1 MIGRSVDMS
10 TEEET
15 AKHGYPMVGREREL
29 SLLASVFSR
38 PTAVVFVEGEAGVGK
53 TRLVQEAT
61 RALCDRGV
69 RVLVGRC
76 HPLREP
82 IPFGPVLEALPAAA
96 DWLPDVAR
104 LSPQTGAL
112 APLLPGL
119 ADHLPPEP
127 HTPSDPRLARLQ
139 ILGGLRGV
147 LEALCP
153 AVLVVE
159 DMHWADETTRELLL
173 WLARDPPP
181 GLTLVFTYRSEDLPR
196 ATPVLGAPYR
206 RPPGTNGAEIRLE
219 VLTERDVCDLV
230 GAVLGARATSRLARS
245 VHERSAGL
253 PLVVEEDLLCLT
265 GRGAERRTQD
275 GEVDAHDE
283 LALLES
289 AEVPRAL
296 QEAVQMRMARLSEP
310 ATALV
315 QAAAVL
321 SVPADFPT
329 LAETAAMDLDE
340 ATAALA
346 ETVRSALLRETGPAL
361 YGFRHALAQQAVYRD
376 ILGPVRDGLHRRAHR
391 ILEAQPTPPLV
402 QIAHHTRAL
411 GDVRRWLREAEA
423 AAGQALALGDDG
435 VAIALNHDIL
445 RQPGV
450 RPDVRSRVAL
460 NLARIADYSV
470 DYAAGATALRRIL
483 ADPELEPEAR
493 GEVRLALAL
502 FLIDQ
507 QGEKQGY
514 AELER
519 AVDELRNR
527 PDLSVRAMTSL
538 ARGEPHVPRATARTW
553 MRRAERA
560 VFEVPSA
567 LAKSAVHATSLD
579 LMARDGDPEVWDL
592 VDQLPRDVEDREVL
606 GHHLRALKN
615 VGVAAMERGFDGRGT
630 RLLEECRVLS
640 SRSGFRTTECNSRV
654 ALLTLD
660 WLGGRWDGLEER
672 FRVLGAE
679 APDMLPVTRAAAG
692 VRGNLAMARGQ
703 WARALQE
710 FRRAV
715 PVEDQCAGA
724 GEVVSAVSG
733 IAQVHLA
740 QGDAEAAWAV
750 VAPVLDPSLTA
761 PRAWANGLMLVA
773 VRAAL
778 ECGHRDAAERLV
790 DAVEEDTRGTDSP
803 AVAAVFALT
812 RGMLLRH
819 DGDLEGAALRFGLAR
834 SAYADMRRPYAAAHA
849 AEFLSEAMST
859 RDREAAGGELAQAA
873 DTYAALGA
881 TADTA
886 RCEGKLRDFGLW
898 RPSSPGRRGY
908 GLDLSPREKQVA
920 HLLADGAAN
929 QDIARTLV
937 LSVRTVE
944 HHVART
950 LKKLGVTR
958 EVLRRTDVLAQ
969 PDYLL
974 RSDNG

>member
-1 MIGRSVDMS
+1 MS
-10 TEEET
+10 TESET
-15 AKHGYPMVGREREL
+15 AQHGYPMVGREREL
-29 SLLASVFSR
+29 SLLASVLSR
-38 PTAVVFVEGEAGVGK
+38 PTAVVFVEGEAGIGK

-61 RALCDRGV
+61 RALRDRGV

-76 HPLREP
+76 HPLQEP
-82 IPFGPVLEALPAAA
+82 ILFGPVLEALPAAA
-96 DWLPDVAR
+96 EWLPDVAR

-112 APLLPGL
+112 APLLPGW
-119 ADHLPPEP
+119 ADRLPPEP
-127 HTPSDPRLARLQ
+127 HPSADPRAARLR
-139 ILGGLRGV
+139 IRGGLRNL
-147 LEALCP
+147 LEALSP

-181 GLTLVFTYRSEDLPR
+181 GLNLVLTYRGEDLPR

-206 RPPGTNGAEIRLE
+206 RPPGTDGAEIRLD

-230 GAVLGARATSRLARS
+230 GAALGARATARLARS
-245 VHERSAGL
+245 LHERSAGL
-253 PLVVEEDLLCLT
+253 PLVVDEDLLSLT
-265 GRGAERRTQD
+265 GRLAERRTQD
-275 GEVDAHDE
+275 EEADALDA

-296 QEAVQMRMARLSEP
+296 QEAVHMRMARLSEP
-310 ATALV
+310 AIALV

-321 SVPADFPT
+321 SVPSDFPT
-329 LAETAAMDLDE
+329 LAETAAMDLDQ

-346 ETVRSALLRETGPAL
+346 ETVRSALLCETGPAL
-361 YGFRHALAQQAVYRD
+361 YGFRHALARQAVYRD
-376 ILGPVRDGLHRRAHR
+376 IIGPVRDGLHRRAHR

-402 QIAHHTRAL
+402 RIAHHTRAL

-423 AAGQALALGDDG
+423 AAGQALTLGDDG
-435 VAIALNHDIL
+435 VAIALSHEIL
-445 RQPGV
+445 MQPDV
-450 RPDVRSRVAL
+450 SPDVRSRVAL
-460 NLARIADYSV
+460 NLGRIAEHSV
-470 DYAAGATALRRIL
+470 DYAPGATALRRIVE
-483 ADPELEPEAR
+483 DPALDPEAR
-493 GEVRLALAL
+493 GEVRLALGL

-507 QGEKQGY
+507 RSDEHGY

-527 PDLSVRAMTSL
+527 PDLSVRAMTFL
-538 ARGEPHVPRATARTW
+538 ARGEPHVPRASAMAW

-560 VFEVPSA
+560 ALEVPSA
-567 LAKSAVHATSLD
+567 LARSAVHATSLA
-579 LMARDGDPEVWDL
+579 LMALDGDPEAWDL
-592 VDQLPRDVEDREVL
+592 VDQLPREVEDREVM
-606 GHHLRALKN
+606 GHHLRALKS
-615 VGVAAMERGFDGRGT
+615 VGVAAVERGFDGRGT

-640 SRSGFRTTECNSRV
+640 SRSGFRTTECHSRV

-672 FRVLGAE
+672 FRVIGAE
-679 APDMLPVTRAAAG
+679 APDMVPVTRAAAG
-692 VRGNLAMARGQ
+692 IRGSLAAARGQ

-710 FRRAV
+710 FRRMASMGG
-715 PVEDQCAGA
+715 QCTGA

-750 VAPVLDPSLTA
+750 VAPVLDPPPAA
-761 PRAWANGLMLVA
+761 PRAWADGLLLVA

-778 ECGHRDAAERLV
+778 ECGRREAAERVV

-812 RGMLLRH
+812 RGMLLRQ
-819 DGDLEGAALRFGLAR
+819 DGDLEGAKLHFGRAR
-834 SAYADMRRPYAAAHA
+834 SVYEDMRRPYAAANA
-849 AEFLSEAMST
+849 AELLSEVMGA
-859 RDREAAGGELAQAA
+859 RDREAAVGELAQAA
-873 DTYAALGA
+873 DMYAALGA

-886 RCEGKLRDFGLW
+886 RCEGKLRDLGL
-898 RPSSPGRRGY
+898 RRASSPGRRGY
-908 GLDLSPREKQVA
+908 GLDLSPREQQVA

-929 QDIARTLV
+929 QDIARALV

-958 EVLRRTDVLAQ
+958 EVLRRTDVLVR
-969 PDYLL
+969 PDRFQ
-974 RSDNG
+974 RSYDG